1 MIPLH
6 TGMPTPVQPW
16 FRRVWHRPFLAL
28 AVAACLG
35 VVLTAQAAFTRAD
48 ADAMLR
54 KVAVIAVNGLSDRP
68 SSRRTPVSENEVN
81 AFLEFHAKP
90 ELPAGLID
98 PLVTIDDAGRVS
110 GRATVDLDEVKAN
123 ASAEDMRSQAV
134 LQLLRGRVPVD
145 VSGVLST
152 TDGIA
157 HFQLESAH
165 VSGMPVPKSVV
176 QQVIAYY
183 SRTTENPAGI
193 DIDAPFP
200 LPARIRGI
208 ELRKGEAVIVQ

>member
-1 MIPLH
+1 MLKVARSMSFSVSRPL
-6 TGMPTPVQPW
+6 V
-16 FRRVWHRPFLAL
+16 L
-28 AVAACLG
+28 AV
-35 VVLTAQAAFTRAD
+35 VLITPLAGTLAGQSAHSRAD
-48 ADAMLR
+48 ADEMLR

-68 SSRRTPVSENEVN
+68 SARRTPVSENEVN
-81 AFLEFHAKP
+81 AFLEYHAKP

-98 PLVTIDDAGRVS
+98 PLITIDDAGRVS
-110 GRATVDLDEVKAN
+110 GKATVDLDEVKAN
-123 ASAEDMRSQAV
+123 ASKTDMRAQAA

-145 VSGVLST
+145 VTGVLAT

-176 QQVIAYY
+176 QQVISYY
-183 SRTTENPAGI
+183 SRTADNPDGI

-200 LPARIRGI
+200 LPAHIRGI

>member
-1 MIPLH
+1 MSFPAS
-6 TGMPTPVQPW
+6 
-16 FRRVWHRPFLAL
+16 RRLVLVAL
-28 AVAACLG
+28 VALSLVAVLR
-35 VVLTAQAAFTRAD
+35 AQSAYTRAD
-48 ADAMLR
+48 ADTMLR

-68 SSRRTPVSENEVN
+68 SARRTPVSENEVN

-98 PLVTIDDAGRVS
+98 PIVTIDDAGRVS
-110 GRATVDLDEVKAN
+110 GKATVDLDEVKAN
-123 ASAEDMRSQAV
+123 ASQQDMRGQAV

-152 TDGIA
+152 TDGLA

-176 QQVIAYY
+176 QQVISYY
-183 SRTTENPAGI
+183 SRTADNPDGI

-200 LPARIRGI
+200 LPAHIRRI